1 MVGGTP
7 APTKTMKNE
16 IAARYAALL
25 LGEKS
30 YAVVDELDVEFIT
43 TRSESQIQSWTKNK
57 LYVVENDGLTEGW
70 GGQSLKIL
78 GKDKHGRQLFR
89 LWNAKDFRA
98 SGNLKKKRLAELD
111 ARIERK
117 ESRKTNVIQKL
128 INSGVD
134 SATANLMFPA
144 LSEDNI
150 NKLLK

>member
-43 TRSESQIQSWTKNK
+43 TKNK
-57 LYVVENDGLTEGW
+57 LYVIENDGLTEGW
-70 GGQSLKIL
+70 GGQPLKIL

-111 ARIERK
+111 ARVERK
-117 ESRKTNVIQKL
+117 ESRKTSVIQKL

>member
-1 MVGGTP
+1 
-7 APTKTMKNE
+7 MKNE

-43 TRSESQIQSWTKNK
+43 TKNK
-57 LYVVENDGLTEGW
+57 LYVIENDGLTEGW

-111 ARIERK
+111 ARVERK
-117 ESRKTNVIQKL
+117 ESRKTSVIQKL

>member
-7 APTKTMKNE
+7 APPTKTMKNE

-43 TRSESQIQSWTKNK
+43 TKNK
-57 LYVVENDGLTEGW
+57 LYVIENDGLTEGW